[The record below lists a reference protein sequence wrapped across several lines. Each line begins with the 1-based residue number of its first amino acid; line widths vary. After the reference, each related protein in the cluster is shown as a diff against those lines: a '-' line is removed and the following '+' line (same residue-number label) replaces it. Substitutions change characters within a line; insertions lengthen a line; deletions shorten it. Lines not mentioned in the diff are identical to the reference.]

1 MADTTSKN
9 PSLYYDVLVRPINS
23 EKAFRLNPLGQYMFR
38 VHRDAN
44 KISVR
49 KAVEAAFGVNVVR
62 VNTLNVRGKVRNFG
76 KTPGRTSPWKK
87 AFVTLKKGQTI
98 GGQS

>member
-1 MADTTSKN
+1 MAATPTHNASH
-9 PSLYYDVLVRPINS
+9 YTEVLVRPVLS
-23 EKAFRLNPLGQYMFR
+23 EKAYRLNPLGQYMFR
-38 VHRDAN
+38 VHKDAN

-49 KAVEAAFGVNVVR
+49 KAVESAFGVTVTR
-62 VNTLNVRGKVRNFG
+62 VNILNVRGKLRTFG
-76 KTPGRTSPWKK
+76 KTTGRTSAWKK